1 MEENIKNPRLE
12 LHMKMFNGVEGAF
25 RNLKNLPLTSEPGE
39 IGTSLTDNFQSTH
52 TLQNCVKNLLRSV
65 DGVSPEGEDGTKT
78 ALGDIEVTIKL
89 VNSKGSFTGIQLLP
103 AVEDLSK
110 VLIKFGDRK
119 HSGLADAARTVRR
132 FTLEIDRTL
141 LAPGSPFS
149 SAELAYMVRSCIFL
163 WRQAIDKIFTHY
175 MENISYLTMM
185 KKDLVNRL
193 VSVFYPVA
201 VYSCIYHLTMQEY
214 FYRFP
219 TIKYDTEYT
228 DVAALGEKIRQ
239 NYSNPFPV
247 PLDNEMNAGCF
258 LAAPKSNSIEK
269 ADVEWANNQIKYIK
283 HNRGRLQAELLIR
296 ASRTPSPTMKNALL
310 NICTNCGIG
319 MSDRYTG
326 QTIAME
332 SVVDAVFEGEVKTPD
347 LMQKADFTK
356 VRPVCYRLEEAS
368 EQVFGNEEAALES
381 FLRQKN
387 PRLPSNYAIDD
398 ISIEIDKIKT
408 DRDRSYVLDLIY
420 SRIDEL
426 DAFEDACKHQK
437 TLFKHDADIKQCREN
452 LEKLRTAVLNKKIA
466 PKRYGIFVEYP
477 KGYEG

>member
-1 MEENIKNPRLE
+1 MDGKVINPRQE
-12 LHMKMFNGVEGAF
+12 LYMKIFNSIEGAF
-25 RNLKNLPLTSEPGE
+25 RNLKNLPLTSEAGE
-39 IGTSLTDNFQSTH
+39 CEMSLTRNDQSMH
-52 TLQNCVKNLLRSV
+52 SLQNGVKNFLRFA
-65 DGVSPEGEDGTKT
+65 DGDTEGEDNGSSK
-78 ALGDIEVTIKL
+78 AAPLGDFEVTIKL
-89 VNSKGSFTGIQLLP
+89 VNPKGSFTGIQLLP
-103 AVEDLSK
+103 TVEDLSK
-110 VLIKFGDRK
+110 VLVKFGERK
-119 HSGLADAARTVRR
+119 RYEMAKAEKDVRH
-132 FTLEIDRTL
+132 FVLEIDRTL
-141 LAPGSPFS
+141 LAAGSPFS
-149 SAELAYMVRSCIFL
+149 SAELAYMVRDS
-163 WRQAIDKIFTHY
+163 IFTWKQALDIIFTAY
-175 MENISYLTMM
+175 FENISYLTLM

-201 VYSCIYHLTMQEY
+201 VYTSIYRNTMVNY
-214 FYRFP
+214 FYDYP
-219 TIKYDTEYT
+219 TINYDKEFI
-228 DVAALGEKIRQ
+228 DVAALGAKIRQ
-239 NYSNPFPV
+239 TYSNPFPIPAETDPRISYCTRCTGV
-247 PLDNEMNAGCF
+247 E
-258 LAAPKSNSIEK
+258 NS
-269 ADVEWANNQIKYIK
+269 DVQWANNQIKYIK

-326 QTIAME
+326 QSIAME
-332 SVVDAVFEGEVKTPD
+332 SVVDSVFEGEVKTPD
-347 LMQKADFTK
+347 LMQKADFVK

-368 EQVFGNEEAALES
+368 EQVFGDEEAALEG

-426 DAFEDACKHQK
+426 DAFEDACKHDK
-437 TLFKHDADIKQCREN
+437 TLFKHNADIKQCREN

-466 PKRYGIFVEYP
+466 PKRYGIFIEYP